1 MSRSKRALAVLLT
14 LIITSAATSHLTQQA
29 AADPDD
35 IVRMSPG
42 TFAHTLGE
50 RADVVKSD
58 YQKGA
63 IIQNT
68 TGDISLDINVKNNS
82 TSITIY
88 VPSEFTFLQPDTTSV
103 WTSITN
109 DYANVSLGR
118 LGSGDS
124 IAPSWRRVRI
134 TNATISPGNYTV
146 KIFDIEAPDVCGR
159 YFFKVF
165 IDGGSIEMADYPT
178 VFVICS
184 LYPAYVSGRVLNA
197 SIASFGL
204 PVNVTVNV
212 PGKVIAEG
220 KTAQGRSVRAQAY
233 FNASENGAYI
243 LYGLAAGTYN
253 LTASAAGFTPNTVNG
268 IITVNPGQ
276 SLEGVD
282 IYVSPSATISGT
294 LCSKCGP
301 VVVPWGYVYNSS
313 FGQIQ
318 IPSPISIEL
327 LDSDLNSVA
336 FVPNAT
342 EYVATSP
349 YYSFAFNGSIELNG
363 HVPQVHAAYV
373 SGLQPGDYYLKGYVN
388 GYLQRDVV
396 AVHICDYSREI
407 SIPFDLWRSSQFNVT
422 VHFMDS
428 KGFPAGT
435 PKNGTLRM
443 KAYGVDG
450 SLWGSNSTSVPAGA
464 LNWTMTITGILSSR
478 RDYGLPPGSYLIEAS
493 FPGYSQ
499 IGLFP
504 TTLGEGCS
512 VTSLSF
518 DLIRG
523 GILYLTLR
531 SVNWQTPPQSVE
543 WGYPNATI
551 RIEAIDSLG
560 QVYSGT
566 AKQWN
571 DTAPEPGSVAFANM
585 TGLPSDT
592 YLVRAYTVGYIQT
605 RDCVVSVAIGGTGDI
620 TIDLVPT
627 TRLNVTLTFRN
638 ENLLAPIDTYTRYDT
653 EMVPVR
659 VEVYDSY
666 GVLAGANA
674 TYIPRNGT
682 YILLNG
688 EETPTYSFTVIVV
701 GFRNYAGNPCLRW
714 VNYYDTTDGQQQR
727 DYGLPPGEYSV
738 RVWVPGYVQS
748 ETMTVSTALHV
759 SAVEIDSTFDRL
771 AHVFGYVRGFNMYGD
786 LIPISWATVTAYGPT
801 LEGTYSLDGFYEMW
815 LMNGTY
821 VLATSSAGYETQ
833 AAEIRVSSGWETPAD
848 FALSP

>member
-1 MSRSKRALAVLLT
+1 
-14 LIITSAATSHLTQQA
+14 
-29 AADPDD
+29 
-35 IVRMSPG
+35 MSPG

-68 TGDISLDINVKNNS
+68 TGDVSLDINVEKENA
-82 TSITIY
+82 TSIAIY
-88 VPSEFTFLQPDTTSV
+88 IPPEFTFVQPDTTSV
-103 WTSITN
+103 WNSITN

-118 LGSGDS
+118 IGSGDS
-124 IAPSWRRVRI
+124 IAPSWWRVRI
-134 TNATISPGNYTV
+134 TNATITPGNYTV
-146 KIFDIEAPDVCGR
+146 KIFSIQAPEVCGR

-165 IDGGSIEMADYPT
+165 IDKESIDPADYPT
-178 VFVICS
+178 VFVIGS
-184 LYPAYVSGRVLNA
+184 LYPAYVAGRVLSANY
-197 SIASFGL
+197 SSFGS
-204 PVNVTVNV
+204 PVNATGRVMV
-212 PGKVIAEG
+212 EG
-220 KTAQGRSVRAQAY
+220 KTAQGRTVKAQAY
-233 FNASENGAYI
+233 FNASENGAYV

-253 LTASAAGFTPNTVNG
+253 LTASVSGFTPNTVNR
-268 IITVNPGQ
+268 IFTVNPGQ

-301 VVVPWGYVYNSS
+301 GAVPWGYVYNSS
-313 FGQIQ
+313 FGQMRV
-318 IPSPISIEL
+318 PSPISIEL

-349 YYSFAFNGSIELNG
+349 YYSFAFNGSIELDG

-396 AVHICDYSREI
+396 AVHIYDYSRGI

-464 LNWTMTITGILSSR
+464 LNWNMTITGILSSR

-512 VTSLSF
+512 VTNLSF

-543 WGYPNATI
+543 WDYPNATI

-566 AKQWN
+566 ASQQN
-571 DTAPEPGSVAFANM
+571 ATGGTTGPAFANM

-592 YLVRAYTVGYIQT
+592 FLLRAYTVGYIQT
-605 RDCVVSVAIGGTGDI
+605 RDYVVSVAIGGTGDI

-638 ENLLAPIDTYTRYDT
+638 ENLLAPIDTYTRYDP

-674 TYIPRNGT
+674 TYIPRDP
-682 YILLNG
+682 
-688 EETPTYSFTVIVV
+688 PTYSYTVEVV

-714 VNYYDTTDGQQQR
+714 VNYYDTTDGQSQK
-727 DYGLPPGEYSV
+727 DYGLLPGEYSV
-738 RVWVPGYVQS
+738 RVWLPGYLQS

-771 AHVFGYVRGFNMYGD
+771 AHVFGYVRGFNMYCD